1 MVRYLIATAAV
12 STWALAAAP
21 TLAQD
26 QAAMLTISESD
37 QYGSYLSDAE
47 GRALYLFTAD
57 TQGTGSKKA
66 QVSCSG
72 PCLDA
77 WPPLSSVGKPQAGE
91 MVDASLLGTI
101 EHDGKTMVTYNGWP
115 LYYFVKDQ
123 GSGGPKGQDIKSFG
137 GEWYLVSPEGKKIE
151 EE

>member
-1 MVRYLIATAAV
+1 MRNLTAAAAF
-12 STWALAAAP
+12 SALALAAAP

-26 QAAMLTISESD
+26 RAATLTISESD

-47 GRALYLFTAD
+47 GRAVYLFTAD

-77 WPPLSSVGKPQAGE
+77 WPPLSSAGKPQAGK

-101 EHDGKTMVTYNGWP
+101 EHGGESIVTYNGWP

-123 GSGGPKGQDIKSFG
+123 GAGGPKGQDIKSFG
-137 GEWYLVSPEGKKIE
+137 GEWYLVSPEGRKVE